1 MASSSKAAAAKP
13 STTKKATGNRVYG
26 VTPLASSSLSLDVE
40 VGPATTVKVYN
51 AVRAIGDTPDDPT
64 ALFLPASAEECSVL
78 VNNFRRFPNSA
89 APAFHL
95 PHYANPE
102 KLEFRGVL
110 ASLTSVVAPATF
122 YPPRYIRTC
131 PLFSEGRSSKGE
143 GLHLYQALV
152 ILQRAFVKIIN
163 GHHSKSEIVRHML
176 QFAKQPNFSDCLR
189 YYHEHWHYTNACP
202 LFAPLLIAFI
212 CDFCEEHLSPAD
224 YKKYVYDS
232 KARTGYGMSSKT
244 RQRVKDCLA
253 EALSL
258 KTLAIPIPFD
268 PTTREGQIIITVASR
283 GTEIDQIRQPYTN
296 IALRPDPTKRI
307 VVPKASKT
315 RPVPRS
321 SKVPPTQSRVSSPEH
336 DGSGSDDSSFHG
348 NPTPSSP
355 QAFPVPDS
363 PILVDEDDDE
373 DDVFREEL
381 PPPAPVLR
389 RSIARAAKSK
399 THVPEVTLTSAA
411 PAVKR
416 DRAPSSLDPDTPVAE
431 PPTKKRRT
439 QASLGKTRAPTPK
452 PVTGS
457 PVPPKKPVPFRIQ
470 EGEPDYFEDD
480 DIKTD
485 MHKYF
490 VTNPDFQTKVPF
502 SQLISKTIAQNP
514 RAPKLPFL
522 RPPKWKISEELRNF
536 GAFVNSAD
544 TTFSLQGLSRYS
556 YMTSR
561 YLQTSL
567 STTLPSPEAVH
578 STSNCLTCLARGVV
592 CEGGGKLGG
601 PCSHCDRT
609 HRSCSSCLALEEHKD
624 RFLALHNTIQGFPVG
639 TSFYFSFDSSVT
651 NLRPGY
657 SGSLDRFQ
665 SALVGLD
672 HVHSSFETMLND
684 ARQRLARS
692 LQEVRSNGFD
702 YNVVLSQWA
711 DDNPNLPLE
720 YDMLVWLAT
729 FFGWDSSCN
738 IAKYLVN
745 PADTTRLEDFLRS
758 NVLPSEGSTDPV
770 MPELSHPS
778 VPNPL
783 SPSVG
788 PAPTILTP
796 RPPSPSS
803 ELVLR
808 SRRRPAAAT
817 PINFTQDR
825 KPHSPPAP
833 LAGDDDEM
841 DVEDGASRTS
851 GGQALVAGYDD
862 SEEDDN
868 ADVNSDDEDDDDE
881 PAEIAPPAPAH
892 SPKAHK

>member
-1 MASSSKAAAAKP
+1 TRTDNSAVLLSKTLSPRPGIIRLFLSPIVVYVLDTMASSSKAAAAKP

-26 VTPLASSSLSLDVE
+26 VTPLAPASLSLDVE
-40 VGPATTVKVYN
+40 VDSATTVKVYN

-122 YPPRYIRTC
+122 YPPWYIRTC

-163 GHHSKSEIVRHML
+163 GHHSKSEIVRRML

-232 KARTGYGMSSKT
+232 KACTGYGMSSKT
-244 RQRVKDCLA
+244 RQRVKDYLA

-283 GTEIDQIRQPYTN
+283 GTKVDQIRQPYTN

-321 SKVPPTQSRVSSPEH
+321 SKVPPAQSRVPSPEH
-336 DGSGSDDSSFHG
+336 DDSGSDGSSFHG
-348 NPTPSSP
+348 NPAPSSP
-355 QAFPVPDS
+355 QPFPVPDS

-399 THVPEVTLTSAA
+399 TQIPEVTLTSAA

-416 DRAPSSLDPDTPVAE
+416 DRAPSSLDPDTPMAE

-439 QASLGKTRAPTPK
+439 QASLGKTRATTPK
-452 PVTGS
+452 SVTGS

-490 VTNPDFQTKVPF
+490 VTNPDFQPKVPF

-567 STTLPSPEAVH
+567 STTLPSPEAVEGLAVIVIV
-578 STSNCLTCLARGVV
+578 LTAAVPVV
-592 CEGGGKLGG
+592 
-601 PCSHCDRT
+601 SHWKNTRT
-609 HRSCSSCLALEEHKD
+609 
-624 RFLALHNTIQGFPVG
+624 
-639 TSFYFSFDSSVT
+639 
-651 NLRPGY
+651 
-657 SGSLDRFQ
+657 GSWPFITPFKGSQL
-665 SALVGLD
+665 
-672 HVHSSFETMLND
+672 
-684 ARQRLARS
+684 RLARS

-745 PADTTRLEDFLRS
+745 PADTTRLENFLHS
-758 NVLPSEGSTDPV
+758 NVSPSEGSTDPV
-770 MPELSHPS
+770 MPELSHPP

-788 PAPTILTP
+788 PAPAILTP

-803 ELVLR
+803 ELVQR

-841 DVEDGASRTS
+841 DIEDGASRTS

-868 ADVNSDDEDDDDE
+868 ADVNTDDEDDDDD
-881 PAEIAPPAPAH
+881 PAEIAPSAPAH